1 MMKTATVLALGLST
15 LAAGCTFKG
24 FRLPPDASLS
34 WKLCNERKI
43 YPDIHIPPGESI
55 ERQREMLRQMGLRD
69 KRKDDD
75 MYACGYNP
83 IAGGGREADA
93 CVRKKGWYRS
103 RMDIYPENKIY
114 EQCQHD

>member
-1 MMKTATVLALGLST
+1 MLS
-15 LAAGCTFKG
+15 
-24 FRLPPDASLS
+24 
-34 WKLCNERKI
+34 
-43 YPDIHIPPGESI
+43 
-55 ERQREMLRQMGLRD
+55 
-69 KRKDDD
+69 
-75 MYACGYNP
+75 CGYNP